1 MNVQHERN
9 LSLRSRVKDAP
20 LDVPWRTS
28 SLLGQ
33 AGFFFLTC
41 IAFAAL
47 RLFIG
52 LFGSLAGVI
61 TGVIAIA
68 LAEYLIGARKWFF
81 TGVEAALW
89 ICGVLSIISDLPS
102 SGTPESNLV
111 IAAVVAIAG
120 LRVRN
125 PLFGA
130 GAAIFVMIYFERRFD
145 LGVLSALLLALIAC
159 LALLREW
166 RRPSTEALWIV
177 LAIVMPIA
185 GRTVADEKWMNLTIA
200 LYATLGAIALVLA
213 ILKRH
218 HALFLCAMIAIAI
231 AGFDVAEKIFAP
243 PEVKFAVAGA
253 LLLAIAFV
261 ITRALRDRT
270 SGFVLTI
277 EQLTPFDDAI
287 ESGATISLQPST
299 PTSTPTGAPESGPQT
314 GGGSFGG
321 AGASGDY

>member
-9 LSLRSRVKDAP
+9 FSLQSRVKPAQ
-20 LDVPWRTS
+20 LDVPWHTNS
-28 SLLGQ
+28 IVGQ
-33 AGFFFLTC
+33 IGFFILTC
-41 IAFAAL
+41 IGLGAF
-47 RLFIG
+47 RLLISVFDVPKPG
-52 LFGSLAGVI
+52 LI

-68 LAEYLIGARKWFF
+68 LAEYLISARKWFF
-81 TGVEAALW
+81 SGVEAALW
-89 ICGVLSIISDLPS
+89 IGGVFLLISELPS

-111 IAAVVAIAG
+111 IAAAAAIAG

-130 GAAIFVMIYFERRFD
+130 LAAIFVMIYFERRFD
-145 LGVLSALLLALIAC
+145 LGVLCALILAFIAC
-159 LALLREW
+159 IALLREW

-177 LAIVMPIA
+177 LAIVMPVA
-185 GRTVADEKWMNLTIA
+185 GRVVADEKWINLTIA
-200 LYATLGAIALVLA
+200 LYATLGVIALVLA

-218 HALFLCAMIAIAI
+218 HALFLSAMIAITI
-231 AGFDVAEKIFAP
+231 AGFDVAEKIVAP

-299 PTSTPTGAPESGPQT
+299 STPTPTPESAPQS